1 MLKSYT
7 APLPKYHSMEYR
19 RHADEVPHILDLD
32 IKLETN
38 GQL

>member
-7 APLPKYHSMEYR
+7 APVAKHHTMEYR
-19 RHADEVPHILDLD
+19 RNADVVPHILDLD
-32 IKLETN
+32 IRLETN